1 MGCWQQNVE
10 AFPLY
15 LLTKYKCLMG
25 QQLLAG
31 LSISSLPLNKP
42 VRSLSEQGL
51 NGVGKESKKFFGAFE
66 VEEQGQGL

>member
-1 MGCWQQNVE
+1 
-10 AFPLY
+10 
-15 LLTKYKCLMG
+15 MG